1 MWTVCE
7 FSQNKGNEN
16 KIKKRSDAKKR
27 KTPGNIENFNFNELA
42 L

>member
-16 KIKKRSDAKKR
+16 KIKKRTDAKKR
-27 KTPGNIENFNFNELA
+27 KTPGNIEISKILTLMN
-42 L
+42 